1 MITFKKN
8 DLIDLLLTANKNQWC
23 DDYNCH
29 LCHNE
34 QFRDAVKYIGHK
46 HLFNEMLKLEI
57 ADIRSIPRY
66 ERFIRI
72 LISEFKDV
80 PEIDSRF
87 LEPNIIQEYLL
98 EFERTKMDWVI
109 KLSKSK
115 EIELNQQIEHLN
127 KKISK
132 LEERRKIDIY
142 NTRKKCLY
150 ENELANFNK
159 LTIVE
164 KLAFISNDSAAKTVK
179 YINNYYQLDLN
190 AIPDEILL
198 NLDIKI
204 KKDLINK
211 FADINQEQTKRFLK
225 KLNQNNQKGILII

>member
-80 PEIDSRF
+80 PEIDSRC

-115 EIELNQQIEHLN
+115 EIELNQQIEHVN

-132 LEERRKIDIY
+132 LEERRKIEQY
-142 NTRKKCLY
+142 NLRKQY
-150 ENELANFNK
+150 SRENK
-159 LTIVE
+159 LLFFNNMTIAE
-164 KLAFISNDSAAKTVK
+164 KLEFISTDPAVKTISYVK
-179 YINNYYQLDLN
+179 NYYNLDLN
-190 AIPDEILL
+190 NIATEEFKGL
-198 NLDIKI
+198 NSKTRDN
-204 KKDLINK
+204 LIEK
-211 FADINQEQTKRFLK
+211 FINTQQEQSQLFVNKLK
-225 KLNQNNQKGILII
+225 NSML